1 MGACA
6 PSEILVL
13 NLDIVMCP
21 LNATAL
27 SRILDCKPSLIAK
40 ENNMTIVLMAIA
52 VMPIFI
58 IGPETLLL

>member
-6 PSEILVL
+6 PSEMLVL
-13 NLDIVMCP
+13 NFDIVMCP
-21 LNATAL
+21 LKATAL
-27 SRILDCKPSLIAK
+27 SRILDFNPSLIAK

-52 VMPIFI
+52 AIPIFI